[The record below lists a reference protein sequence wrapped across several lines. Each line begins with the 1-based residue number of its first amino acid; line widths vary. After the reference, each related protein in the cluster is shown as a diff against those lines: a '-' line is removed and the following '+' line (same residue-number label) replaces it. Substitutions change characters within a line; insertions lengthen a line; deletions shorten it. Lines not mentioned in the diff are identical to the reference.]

1 MAKFKFVCTY
11 QIVLLIL
18 SAVER
23 SLNSNSIAN
32 ADDAIVTMPQ
42 VSDQSEKSFQPTT
55 NAEEFEKHREIGKET
70 IFCNIAEQSA
80 KSFLV
85 LIRVLS
91 SN

>member
-1 MAKFKFVCTY
+1 MAKLKFVCTY

-18 SAVER
+18 SVVER
-23 SLNSNSIAN
+23 SSNSNLIGN
-32 ADDAIVTMPQ
+32 AEDATVAMPQ

-55 NAEEFEKHREIGKET
+55 NVEEFEQHREIGKET

-91 SN
+91 SD